1 MATNNNSAYECIKDR
16 LRKIQALAEGGY
28 AGEAEAAKRILEN
41 LCRQHGVSMDDIL
54 DKEKISRYRFNV
66 GRSKI
71 YLRLFVQ
78 CHASVTGKKSMKYGK
93 VSGSDIILDLTAYQ
107 AAELA
112 NLFFWHKTNLKKDL
126 EKTQELVFEAYIN
139 KHHIIRDKSN
149 DPEGEEEEPVDFSSI
164 DFEHL
169 KKVLYMQETLND
181 NKFRK
186 MIEK

>member
-1 MATNNNSAYECIKDR
+1 M
-16 LRKIQALAEGGY
+16 
-28 AGEAEAAKRILEN
+28 LET
-41 LCRQHGVSMDDIL
+41 LCRQYGISMDDVL
-54 DKEKISRYRFNV
+54 DVERVNRYRFNV

-71 YLRLFVQ
+71 FLKLFVQ
-78 CHASVTGKKSMKYGK
+78 CYSNITGKKKMAYRK

-181 NKFRK
+181 NKYRK